1 MSNHRSFRQG
11 LNVALAILFNLG
23 LPVALIYFGVI
34 RRIAILF
41 GAGIVSLVLYF
52 YRDSRGN
59 QRLLNAECRHGVK
72 GGGRGACNSCFREAE
87 LEQDKRRLEDEKRR
101 QQKLI
106 RDRALVLRDKEIKR
120 LSAAWLTEGGAYLTM
135 SPQQFEDAIAEL
147 FKRL

>member
-59 QRLLNAECRHGVK
+59 QRLLNAECRQ
-72 GGGRGACNSCFREAE
+72 E
-87 LEQDKRRLEDEKRR
+87 KRRLEDEKRR

-106 RDRALVLRDKEIKR
+106 RDRALVLRDKDIKR